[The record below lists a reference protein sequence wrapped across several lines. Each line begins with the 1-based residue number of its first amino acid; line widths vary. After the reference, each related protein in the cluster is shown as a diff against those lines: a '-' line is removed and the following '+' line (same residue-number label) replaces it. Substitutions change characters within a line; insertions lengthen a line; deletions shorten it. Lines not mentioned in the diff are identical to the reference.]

1 LSVRDIIIGL
11 QHHPIYAVILIY
23 YAFYPLASSI
33 TWIVTSLLFYV
44 RRERREPPG
53 FYDLDRVP
61 TVSVLI
67 PAYCEERMIRRTLDA
82 TLAIDYPAM
91 EVVVVDDA
99 STDGTVEAV
108 MPFVSAGWVRLIRKR
123 TNEGKAMALNDA
135 LPCLNGELVLIMDA
149 DALPEPDIL
158 RRLVPHFRSARVG
171 AVTGNPRVANR
182 GTLLAKLQ
190 LMEFASIVSL
200 LRRSQRVWGRMLTMS
215 GVVGI
220 FRRTAIIDAGMYSPE
235 MATEDID
242 ITWKLHLL
250 HYDVRYESRAL
261 VWMQVPSTF
270 KGLFKQRLRWAR
282 GLGQVLRRH
291 GHVILQWRERRS
303 WPVMIEA
310 VMSVAW
316 AYCMI
321 LLTLL
326 WALSLILGYPPVG
339 VSPFPNWWGMLIA
352 TTCLL
357 QLLTG
362 TLLEYRYDR
371 ALPRYYFISIFYP
384 IIYWIFM
391 SLVTVIATP
400 LGFRGPGKG
409 PERWRTPRE

>member
-1 LSVRDIIIGL
+1 VNVRELIIAL
-11 QHHPIYAVILIY
+11 QNHPIYAFILVY
-23 YAFYPLASSI
+23 YAFYPLASSV
-33 TWIVTSLLFYV
+33 TWIATSLLFWF
-44 RRERREPPG
+44 RRERREPEG

-67 PAYCEERMIRRTLDA
+67 PAFCEERTIARTLEA

-99 STDGTVEAV
+99 STDGTVDAV
-108 MPFVSAGWVRLIRKR
+108 MPFVTAGRVRLVRK
-123 TNEGKAMALNDA
+123 TLNEGKAMALNDA
-135 LPCLNGELVLIMDA
+135 LPCLAGELVLIMDA
-149 DALPEPDIL
+149 DAVPEPDIL
-158 RRLVPHFRSARVG
+158 RRFVPHFRSARVG

-182 GTLLAKLQ
+182 ETLLSKLQ

-200 LRRSQRVWGRMLTMS
+200 LRRSQRIWGRMLTMS

-220 FRRTAIIDAGMYSPE
+220 FRRTAIIDAGLYSPE

-261 VWMQVPSTF
+261 VWMQVPATF
-270 KGLFKQRLRWAR
+270 RGLFRQRLRWAK

-291 GHVILQWRERRS
+291 GHIIFRWRERRS
-303 WPVMIEA
+303 WPVLIEA

-321 LLTLL
+321 FLTLL
-326 WALSLILGYPPVG
+326 WGLSLIFGYPPVG

-352 TTCLL
+352 TTCLV

-371 ALPRYYFISIFYP
+371 ALPRYYFVSIFYP
-384 IIYWIFM
+384 VIDWIFM
-391 SLVTVIATP
+391 SIVTVIATP
-400 LGFRGPGKG
+400 LGFRNPGRE
-409 PERWRTPRE
+409 PVRWRTPRE